1 MAGVFRL
8 YGRWTLAEQ
17 GVALAQY
24 NLGAMHGEGKGVPQ
38 DYKTAFKWYE
48 LAAEQE
54 EVPSQANLGV
64 MYYKGQGV
72 SQDYVR
78 AHMWWNIAPSQGN
91 EIARN
96 NRDNSEKMLSFPQI
110 ETARRLTRE
119 WVEKH
124 QNKRVTAPLI
134 PGTFPVDRFWG
145 GSASYTLRAR
155 SPPQNLSTGKVPD
168 YIYSH
173 KTNHYRF
180 RYCNCF
186 RYLHGYR
193 AGQSIDTHRIHMAIY
208 R

>member
-1 MAGVFRL
+1 
-8 YGRWTLAEQ
+8 
-17 GVALAQY
+17 
-24 NLGAMHGEGKGVPQ
+24 MHGEGKGVPQ

-96 NRDNSEKMLSFPQI
+96 NRDNSEKMLSPTQI
-110 ETARRLTRE
+110 ETARRLARE

-124 QNKRVTAPLI
+124 LK
-134 PGTFPVDRFWG
+134 
-145 GSASYTLRAR
+145 
-155 SPPQNLSTGKVPD
+155 
-168 YIYSH
+168 
-173 KTNHYRF
+173 
-180 RYCNCF
+180 
-186 RYLHGYR
+186 
-193 AGQSIDTHRIHMAIY
+193 
-208 R
+208 